1 MDQTVVEQPVPS
13 PIRPLSR
20 DRGRRKG
27 EMLVGPIERDFSISR
42 PAAERSRASRQRKKS
57 FLSRQV
63 PPAFGPT
70 IRKKVGAMEVVG
82 APFSPFRGL
91 MLYGALS
98 FASVHFRQPLRPVAV
113 LEMNDVF
120 RRQIFFQTIITY
132 LTNLI
137 K

>member
-1 MDQTVVEQPVPS
+1 MEQTMVEQPVPS

-27 EMLVGPIERDFSISR
+27 EMLAGPIERDFSISR
-42 PAAERSRASRQRKKS
+42 PPFLAAEQKHSGQTTKEKFPKPSSLPRVRRPNHPEESGGVAM
-57 FLSRQV
+57 
-63 PPAFGPT
+63 
-70 IRKKVGAMEVVG
+70 GAG

-113 LEMNDVF
+113 CEMNDWF
-120 RRQIFFQTIITY
+120 R
-132 LTNLI
+132 
-137 K
+137 